1 MKGPTMAINLS
12 DTQLIVLSAA
22 AQREDRCLVAPK
34 TLRGGAAQKF
44 AQKLLAAG
52 LVKEIKAKPSAP
64 VWRRDEEAAQPYS
77 LKLTSA
83 GLKAIAV
90 EEQGAAALARTHAS
104 PIVAETPEATGKRA
118 TPSIPA
124 TAQPSRSPR
133 EGSKSALVVELVRR
147 DSGATLAE
155 LVTATGWLPHT
166 TRAALT
172 GLRKRGYAVTLER
185 PGKARESS
193 YHIPVEPRLAG
204 KDLEAERK
212 KDASHAIAPPVAA
225 PSVDPAARSTE
236 AERLAKPKGT
246 ARSSARRAA

>member
-1 MKGPTMAINLS
+1 MKGPTMSIKLS

-52 LVKEIKAKPSAP
+52 LAKEIKAKPGAP
-64 VWRRDEEAAQPYS
+64 VWRRDEEAAQSYS

-83 GLKAIAV
+83 GLKAIAI
-90 EEQGAAALARTHAS
+90 EEQGAERSSRMQAS
-104 PIVAETPEATGKRA
+104 PTVAETAEASGTRA

-124 TAQPSRSPR
+124 AEPSRAPR
-133 EGSKSALVVELVRR
+133 EGSKSALVVGLVRR

-166 TRAALT
+166 TRAVLT

-185 PGKARESS
+185 SGKDREST

-204 KDLEAERK
+204 KDHDAARK
-212 KDASHAIAPPVAA
+212 KDASHAIAPPAA
-225 PSVDPAARSTE
+225 ASSVHPVARSIE
-236 AERLAKPKGT
+236 AERLAKPKRT
-246 ARSSARRAA
+246 VRASKRRAA